1 MPVPH
6 PGEVSRAERRR
17 RYAFAVRYSGTERDE
32 DSPGWFRLGQL
43 EVTTTT
49 LVVLTWVVTLLI
61 WTAEPVS
68 KPLTDE
74 LFFTPDDVVAG
85 EVWRIFTW
93 PWAHA
98 GFSLWDIIG
107 AAVFWIFGNE
117 LEREVGRRPFAALL
131 GASVVIIPLAA
142 ILWAQLLPGDTVFA
156 DLDLL
161 GLVVVLLYCA
171 EHPTRPFFFNI
182 PAWVIAAVIVALEVI
197 NDLAYRDWIRLL
209 TVILAAGL
217 IALVAR
223 KVGLLTEYDRVPD
236 VKLPGRRNGSGGRG
250 GGGAGAA
257 STGRGRGGAPAA
269 ASESKRSLWGRKEQ
283 NEPAEIVQMPQRP
296 RPVEPA
302 TASAASADF
311 SADDIALDLLLDKIS
326 AGGLDSLTDAERQA
340 LDELRARRRNRPTP

>member
-1 MPVPH
+1 MT
-6 PGEVSRAERRR
+6 RAAPAR
-17 RYAFAVRYSGTERDE
+17 RYASVVRYSGSERDD
-32 DSPGWFRLGQL
+32 DSPGWFRLGSL

-49 LVVLTWVVTLLI
+49 LVVLLWVVTLII
-61 WTAEPVS
+61 WTAEPVD
-68 KPLTDE
+68 KPLTDQ
-74 LFFTPDDVVAG
+74 LYFNPDDVVNG

-107 AAVFWIFGNE
+107 TAIFWIFGNE
-117 LEREVGRRPFAALL
+117 LEREVRRRPFAVLL
-131 GASVVIIPLAA
+131 GSSVVIIPLVA
-142 ILWAQLLPGDTVFA
+142 ILWAQLLGQDTVFA

-161 GLVVVLLYCA
+161 GLVVILLYCA

-197 NDLAYRDWIRLL
+197 NDLAYRDWVRLL

-223 KVGLLTEYDRVPD
+223 KVGLLSLYERVPD
-236 VKLPGRRNGSGGRG
+236 VKLPGGGRKPGPAG
-250 GGGAGAA
+250 GPRSSRGSASRGA
-257 STGRGRGGAPAA
+257 SSAP
-269 ASESKRSLWGRKEQ
+269 SESKRPLWSRKEQ
-283 NEPAEIVQMPQRP
+283 PEAEIVQMPQRP
-296 RPVEPA
+296 RPVPP
-302 TASAASADF
+302 AASAGTDF

-340 LDELRARRRNRPTP
+340 LDELRARRRNRPTT